1 MRKFGRKKEN
11 REHLLRNLA
20 TSLVLYETIDTTEAK
35 AKEVKKLLDKVIAR
49 SKQMDNLTAIR
60 YLKKV
65 FFDYNAVK
73 KTSKELFKRYSGRA
87 SGFIKSFHLQNRP
100 GDGSSMMRLELIDKK
115 VFVEE
120 KPVKES
126 KKEAIPAKNQG
137 VEISVKDKKIKAK
150 KNEK

>member
-35 AKEVKKLLDKVIAR
+35 AKEVKKLLDKVLSR
-49 SKQMDNLTAIR
+49 SKQMDELTAVR

-73 KTSKELFKRYSGRA
+73 KTTKELFKRYA
-87 SGFIKSFHLQNRP
+87 DKNSGFIKSYHLQDRL
-100 GDGSSMMRLELIDKK
+100 GDGSSMMRLELVDKK
-115 VFVEE
+115 VFVDQ
-120 KPVKES
+120 KPVKEAKKDSS
-126 KKEAIPAKNQG
+126 KEEEG
-137 VEISVKDKKIKAK
+137 VKVSVKDKKVKAK